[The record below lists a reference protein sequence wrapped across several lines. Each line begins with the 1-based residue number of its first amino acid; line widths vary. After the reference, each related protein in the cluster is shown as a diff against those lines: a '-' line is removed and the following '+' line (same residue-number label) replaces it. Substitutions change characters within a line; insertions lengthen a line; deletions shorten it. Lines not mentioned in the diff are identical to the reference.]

1 MYERMLNKNDMPTIE
16 EMAEYCGKNKLLFL
30 QINEWLKLT
39 FKTEIKVV
47 FPYGNSYG
55 WAIAHRKK
63 NKLMCNIFAE
73 DNAFT
78 VMLRLSDKQF
88 HSIYEQLSEY
98 SRVHIDNK
106 YPCSDGGWIH
116 YRVMCKE
123 HCEDIKELLSIR
135 CS

>member
-16 EMAEYCGKNKLLFL
+16 EMAEYCGENEQLFL
-30 QINEWLKLT
+30 QINEWLKDT

-73 DNAFT
+73 NNAFT
-78 VMLRLSDKQF
+78 VMMRLSDKQYQ
-88 HSIYEQLSEY
+88 SIYEQLSDY
-98 SRVHIDNK
+98 SKAYIDNK
-106 YPCSDGGWIH
+106 YPCGDGGWIH

-123 HCEDIKELLSIR
+123 HFEDIKELLKQK
-135 CS
+135 

>member
-16 EMAEYCGKNKLLFL
+16 EMAEYCGENEQLFL
-30 QINEWLKLT
+30 QINEWLKDT

-55 WAIAHRKK
+55 WAITHRKK

-73 DNAFT
+73 NNAFT
-78 VMLRLSDKQF
+78 VMMRLSDKQYQ
-88 HSIYEQLSEY
+88 SIYEQLSEY
-98 SRVHIDNK
+98 SKEYIDNK
-106 YPCSDGGWIH
+106 YPCGDGGWIH

-123 HCEDIKELLSIR
+123 HFEDIKELLKQK
-135 CS
+135 